1 MKKTITATIVA
12 GLAGAMSASAETS
25 ATFDF
30 ASAYVFRGV
39 TYNEDF
45 VLQPGLEA
53 TGLGI
58 PEEFGAV
65 TLGAWANYDLDDYD
79 GNINNKYQFS
89 EVDLYASY
97 SLPLQVEGLDVFVG
111 YTEFTY
117 PHSNA
122 LADKEANAG
131 VAFESEGLSIGA
143 TAFGGVGATNKKNGY
158 YEGMLGY
165 TLPMQGGAELGVEGV
180 VGFLDDREGE
190 TGWSHYNVTASGS
203 LPLSEV
209 WSLGASVTYVGQI
222 DDEVLADAD
231 LANGDFGYDTEV
243 VGMLSLAA
251 TF

>member
-1 MKKTITATIVA
+1 MKKTITSAIVA
-12 GLAGAMSASAETS
+12 GLAGALSVSAETS

-45 VLQPGLEA
+45 VFQPGLEA

-79 GNINNKYQFS
+79 GYINNKYQFS

-97 SLPLQVEGLDVFVG
+97 SLPLQTEGLDIFVG
-111 YTEFTY
+111 YVEYAY
-117 PHSNA
+117 PTSTA
-122 LADKEANAG
+122 LDDKEANAG
-131 VAFESEGLSIGA
+131 VTFESEGFSIGA
-143 TAFGGVGATNKKNGY
+143 TAFGGVGATNKKDGY
-158 YEGMLGY
+158 YEGMVGY
-165 TLPMQGGAELGVEGV
+165 SLPMKEGAEIGVEGV

-222 DDEVLADAD
+222 DDEVLVDAD
-231 LANGDFGYDTEV
+231 IDTGLVGYDTEV

-251 TF
+251 AF